1 MERVNAEKCL
11 LTTMTD
17 KILMGDSSS
26 DYYQFVGPSA
36 RVAFVRDLLIVS
48 TFFEYF
54 AANFAE
60 NVGGEK

>member
-26 DYYQFVGPSA
+26 DYYQFLGPSA
-36 RVAFVRDLLIVS
+36 RVTFGRDLLLIS
-48 TFFEYF
+48 IFFEYF
-54 AANFAE
+54 AANCAE